1 MTALVWFRNDLRS
14 LDHAALSAAV
24 TAGPCRAVYFL
35 CPTQLDEHGIAPIR
49 RHYLRLALQA
59 LAEQLAELG
68 ILGMPFSEDVG
79 GFGGGAI
86 DAMIVMEEF
95 GKGLVVEPFV
105 PTVVCAGGFLAQAG
119 TDAQREEHLSAIIDG
134 SRVFAFAYAE
144 PRGRYDY
151 ADLETAAKKDGDG
164 YVLNGHKA
172 VVIGA
177 PWASHLVVT
186 ARTGGERRDREGVS
200 VFIVDKS
207 ADGIVT
213 RDYETVD
220 GRRASE
226 IYFEN
231 VSVPADALIGEEG
244 AGLPLIERVTDHAI
258 AAQCAEACGAM
269 KVAHAMTLEYS
280 KQRKQFGVPIG
291 KFQVLQHRM
300 VDMYTA
306 YETSVSLTYLA
317 TLKLDAGEAERKR
330 TVSAAKVGVGQAARL
345 IGQEAVQIHGG
356 NGVTDEYAIGHYF
369 KRLTIFESEFGSV
382 DHHLKRHVTLS

>member
-1 MTALVWFRNDLRS
+1 MDFNFTEEQDMVRDGLSRLVREQYDWEARREAIAS
-14 LDHAALSAAV
+14 E
-24 TAGPCRAVYFL
+24 AGWRPEIWA
-35 CPTQLDEHGIAPIR
+35 
-49 RHYLRLALQA
+49 
-59 LAEQLAELG
+59 QLAELG

-151 ADLETAAKKDGDG
+151 ADLETTAKKDGNG

-231 VSVPADALIGEEG
+231 VSVP
-244 AGLPLIERVTDHAI
+244 PTR
-258 AAQCAEACGAM
+258 
-269 KVAHAMTLEYS
+269 
-280 KQRKQFGVPIG
+280 
-291 KFQVLQHRM
+291 
-300 VDMYTA
+300 
-306 YETSVSLTYLA
+306 
-317 TLKLDAGEAERKR
+317 
-330 TVSAAKVGVGQAARL
+330 
-345 IGQEAVQIHGG
+345 
-356 NGVTDEYAIGHYF
+356 
-369 KRLTIFESEFGSV
+369 
-382 DHHLKRHVTLS
+382 

>member
-1 MTALVWFRNDLRS
+1 MDFNFTEEQDMVRDGLSRLVREQYDWEARREAIAS
-14 LDHAALSAAV
+14 E
-24 TAGPCRAVYFL
+24 AGWRPEIWA
-35 CPTQLDEHGIAPIR
+35 
-49 RHYLRLALQA
+49 
-59 LAEQLAELG
+59 QLAELG

-151 ADLETAAKKDGDG
+151 ADLETTAKKDGNG

-177 PWASHLVVT
+177 PWSSHLVVT

>member
-1 MTALVWFRNDLRS
+1 MVRDGLSRLVREQYDWETRR
-14 LDHAALSAAV
+14 AAIESD
-24 TAGPCRAVYFL
+24 AGWRPEIWA
-35 CPTQLDEHGIAPIR
+35 
-49 RHYLRLALQA
+49 
-59 LAEQLAELG
+59 QLAELG

-105 PTVVCAGGFLAQAG
+105 PTVVCAGGFLKHAG
-119 TDAQREEHLSAIIDG
+119 SDAQREEHLSAIISG
-134 SRVFAFAYAE
+134 ERVFAFAYAE

-151 ADLETAAKKDGDG
+151 ADLETTAKKDGAG

-186 ARTGGERRDREGVS
+186 ARTGGDRRDREGVS
-200 VFIVDKS
+200 AFIVDKS

-244 AGLPLIERVTDHAI
+244 AALPLIEQVTDEAI

-269 KVAHAMTLEYS
+269 KVAHAMTVEYS
-280 KQRKQFGVPIG
+280 RQRKQFGVPIG

-317 TLKLDAGEAERKR
+317 TIKLDAGEKERKR
-330 TVSAAKVGVGQAARL
+330 TASAAKVGVGQAARL

-382 DHHLKRHVTLS
+382 DHHLKRHVSLS